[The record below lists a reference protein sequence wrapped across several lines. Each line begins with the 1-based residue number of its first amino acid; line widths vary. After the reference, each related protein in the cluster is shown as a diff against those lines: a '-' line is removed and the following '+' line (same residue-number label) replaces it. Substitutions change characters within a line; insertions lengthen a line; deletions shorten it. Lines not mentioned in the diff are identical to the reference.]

1 MCTGI
6 VELQFFNDTHH
17 VGLLRRK
24 RQLGQF
30 AVQLQPDSGKLEI
43 ANVSQTATKRQFTF
57 KRPASLRGGFFME
70 KTMTKLPEKSLL
82 DGSKTPKT
90 STREMKPALG
100 ELRDYLSA
108 LLGTDS
114 DDKAAA
120 REALGIDLSMSPADI
135 IDALGYTP
143 YDAANPDRF
152 RTVPEVVTITGTV
165 PENGG
170 SGQSVVVVEENRV
183 YQLGEVKK
191 VIVTSLPDGHLES
204 SIYFSTGNTPVEI
217 DIQTSHK
224 LIGDLTTEANKFY
237 VISVVNRYVVMGEAV
252 GIDG

>member
-1 MCTGI
+1 
-6 VELQFFNDTHH
+6 
-17 VGLLRRK
+17 
-24 RQLGQF
+24 
-30 AVQLQPDSGKLEI
+30 
-43 ANVSQTATKRQFTF
+43 
-57 KRPASLRGGFFME
+57 
-70 KTMTKLPEKSLL
+70 
-82 DGSKTPKT
+82 
-90 STREMKPALG
+90 MKAALG

-183 YQLGEVKK
+183 YQLGGSK
-191 VIVTSLPDGHLES
+191 ES
-204 SIYFSTGNTPVEI
+204 HR
-217 DIQTSHK
+217 DI
-224 LIGDLTTEANKFY
+224 A
-237 VISVVNRYVVMGEAV
+237 A
-252 GIDG
+252 

>member
-1 MCTGI
+1 
-6 VELQFFNDTHH
+6 
-17 VGLLRRK
+17 
-24 RQLGQF
+24 
-30 AVQLQPDSGKLEI
+30 
-43 ANVSQTATKRQFTF
+43 
-57 KRPASLRGGFFME
+57 ME
-70 KTMTKLPEKSLL
+70 KTMAKLPEKSLL

-90 STREMKPALG
+90 STREMKAALG

-114 DDKAAA
+114 NDKAAA

-143 YDAANPDRF
+143 YDAANPDQF
-152 RTVPEVVTITGTV
+152 RTVPEVVTITETV
-165 PENGG
+165 PEN
-170 SGQSVVVVEENRV
+170 SGDSSRSVVAVEKNRV

-191 VIVTSLPDGHLES
+191 IIMTSLPDGHLES
-204 SIYFSTGNTPVEI
+204 NIYFSTGNAPVEI

-252 GIDG
+252 GIDV